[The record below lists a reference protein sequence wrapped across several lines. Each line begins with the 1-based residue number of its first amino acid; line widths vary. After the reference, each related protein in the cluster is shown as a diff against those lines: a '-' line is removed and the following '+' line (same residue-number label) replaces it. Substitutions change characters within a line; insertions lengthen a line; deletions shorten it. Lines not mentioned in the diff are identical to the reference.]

1 MGRAGWCAPKLISWL
16 LTAPAESGSAVH
28 RCGGGQVADGEGQHD
43 ERLDQDHLELAVLC
57 DVRAGDAAAA
67 DVPRPKLRASR
78 TGRGDGRCANPHL
91 LLLLPPLSSAN
102 RSVPAARTLSREA
115 AFAIRSWA
123 RRVDLRIG
131 YGLNAGMMPAQ
142 PSSRREVQRV
152 SAGCCDAVRNKM
164 HAMYLRYSCTSAPRL
179 RVRRAPSSAPMVLCQ
194 RPSRWASRAGISLG
208 VAGAGSAPD
217 HALSA

>member
-1 MGRAGWCAPKLISWL
+1 MTSVWIKIISSWL
-16 LTAPAESGSAVH
+16 CFAMYALVM
-28 RCGGGQVADGEGQHD
+28 
-43 ERLDQDHLELAVLC
+43 
-57 DVRAGDAAAA
+57 
-67 DVPRPKLRASR
+67 
-78 TGRGDGRCANPHL
+78 
-91 LLLLPPLSSAN
+91 LLPPMCPDRN
-102 RSVPAARTLSREA
+102 FGPAARAEEMAGAQTPACSSCSPRCPQPTVLSLLLALSREA

-194 RPSRWASRAGISLG
+194 RPSRWASRAGRFPG
-208 VAGAGSAPD
+208 VAAAASASGR
-217 HALSA
+217 ALSAGTPAACRCRSLRGRRAPATLHRRPPWRRATGRGCWSGA

>member
-131 YGLNAGMMPAQ
+131 CGLNADLRSHHLG
-142 PSSRREVQRV
+142 EKC
-152 SAGCCDAVRNKM
+152 SAC
-164 HAMYLRYSCTSAPRL
+164 
-179 RVRRAPSSAPMVLCQ
+179 RRAVAMLCETKCMPCTLGTLAQVPLDSALEGRRHPPPWSCVSGRPVGLPELAYLWVSPGLGQ
-194 RPSRWASRAGISLG
+194 RLTTR
-208 VAGAGSAPD
+208 
-217 HALSA
+217 